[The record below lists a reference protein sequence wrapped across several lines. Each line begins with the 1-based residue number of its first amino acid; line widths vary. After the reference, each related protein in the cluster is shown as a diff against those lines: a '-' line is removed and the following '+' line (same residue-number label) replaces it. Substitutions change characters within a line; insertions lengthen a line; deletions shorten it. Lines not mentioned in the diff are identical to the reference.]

1 MRTVLEV
8 VTFDVTVP
16 VVVGTLAFAILV
28 AGLGYVRQVGK
39 SRPHAK

>member
-1 MRTVLEV
+1 MHTVLEV
-8 VTFDVTVP
+8 VVDVTNS
-16 VVVGTLAFAILV
+16 VVIGVGALGVLL